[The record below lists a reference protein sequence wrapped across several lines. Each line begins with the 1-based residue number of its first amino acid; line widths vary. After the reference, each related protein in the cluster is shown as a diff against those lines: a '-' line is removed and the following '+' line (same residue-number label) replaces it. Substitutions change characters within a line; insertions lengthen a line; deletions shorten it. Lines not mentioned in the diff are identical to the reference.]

1 MQSAQAGLAAAEAEL
16 TRAQAEEARQSA
28 LLKDGFSTKQRYET
42 AVRDLQTAEAQRDS
56 AQAKLTLAREISA
69 TRSFIRRSTGSLLR
83 STPKPARSSPPV
95 STSCASPNP

>member
-56 AQAKLTLAREISA
+56 ARVAAVGVSGIRNQAT
-69 TRSFIRRSTGSLLR
+69 
-83 STPKPARSSPPV
+83 
-95 STSCASPNP
+95 